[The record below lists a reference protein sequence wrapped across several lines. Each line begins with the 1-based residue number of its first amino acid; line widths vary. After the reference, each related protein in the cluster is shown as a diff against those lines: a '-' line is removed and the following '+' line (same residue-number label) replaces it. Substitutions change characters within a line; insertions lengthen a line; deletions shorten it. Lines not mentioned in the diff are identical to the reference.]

1 MLLRL
6 QLLEGLV
13 GMLPHGIGVRCG
25 RWCRRTAE
33 RHEEAA
39 QDQSHADNS
48 FDHTLTL
55 SPISLRLFWQPV
67 NPNGPARRAGTVH
80 RGESHHRAAVK
91 DHWRMEGS
99 AERVQA
105 SGRG

>member
-25 RWCRRTAE
+25 RWCRRAAE

-39 QDQSHADNS
+39 QDKSHAVSS

-55 SPISLRLFWQPV
+55 GPISLRLFWQPV
-67 NPNGPARRAGTVH
+67 NPNGDDKIG
-80 RGESHHRAAVK
+80 GEPGDQHLFFAQ
-91 DHWRMEGS
+91 GILS
-99 AERVQA
+99 ATSSRLI
-105 SGRG
+105 